1 MDTAPFP
8 GIGRSEVTR
17 LLVDWGDD
25 AHSASRLFPLV
36 YDDLRQL
43 AAGYLRHERRNHTLQ
58 PTALVHESFCRLV
71 DGARCDAKD
80 RRHFFALAARAMRR
94 VLVEHA
100 RKRRAAKRGGEAGF
114 ASLDAHGDVA
124 ADRSAYVVAL
134 DEALADL
141 ANFDPR
147 QARIVELRFFGGLSI
162 EDTGEVLGISHAT
175 VEREWRLA
183 KAWLHRC
190 ITDGDSP

>member
-1 MDTAPFP
+1 MEAAPLL
-8 GIGRSEVTR
+8 GSRRSDVTR
-17 LLVDWGDD
+17 LLVDWRDGDT
-25 AHSASRLFPLV
+25 ASRLFPLV
-36 YDDLRQL
+36 YDDLRLL
-43 AAGYLRHERRNHTLQ
+43 AAGYLRRERRGHTLQ

-71 DGARCDAKD
+71 DQSPCSPRD

-100 RKRRAAKRGGEAGF
+100 RKRRAAKRGGVGVAVPLEACRDL
-114 ASLDAHGDVA
+114 AS
-124 ADRSAYVVAL
+124 DRSAYVVAL

-141 ANFDPR
+141 AQLDER

-162 EDTGEVLGISHAT
+162 DDTADVLGISHAT
-175 VEREWRLA
+175 VEREWRVA

-190 ITDGDSP
+190 ITDGEAP